1 MPLLDESIL
10 AEMHRYLGTTIR
22 DQGWE
27 CYRIGGV
34 ADHIHM
40 LIRQP
45 RTEKLSDLV
54 GHIKRN
60 STKWIHTKGERY
72 RDFAWQGGYGAFS
85 IGYSQ
90 IKEVT
95 QYIEHQKVHHKKM
108 SFQEEYRIIL
118 EKYNIDYDERY
129 VWD

>member
-27 CYRIGGV
+27 CYRIGGIT
-34 ADHIHM
+34 DHIHM

-60 STKWIHTKGERY
+60 STKWIQTKVERY

-95 QYIEHQKVHHKKM
+95 QYIEHHNKM
-108 SFQEEYRIIL
+108 TFQEEYRAIL
-118 EKYNIDYDERY
+118 EKYNVDYDELY
-129 VWD
+129 VWE